1 MTDDKMF
8 KQAHDTFKTM
18 CKALDADD
26 WHYEKNEDELKI
38 TCTAQGEDLP
48 IPIVIRVNPDKALVS
63 VYSYLPFAIPED
75 RRREMAVAIARANNG
90 LTDGS
95 FDYNYSDGT
104 VLFRVTTSIFDSI
117 ISANTLKYMVLC
129 ACHTVDNYNDK
140 FLMVAK
146 SEMTCDEVAKFIE

>member
-1 MTDDKMF
+1 
-8 KQAHDTFKTM
+8 
-18 CKALDADD
+18 
-26 WHYEKNEDELKI
+26 
-38 TCTAQGEDLP
+38 
-48 IPIVIRVNPDKALVS
+48 
-63 VYSYLPFAIPED
+63 
-75 RRREMAVAIARANNG
+75 MAVAIARANNG

-117 ISANTLKYMVLC
+117 ISANALKYMVLC